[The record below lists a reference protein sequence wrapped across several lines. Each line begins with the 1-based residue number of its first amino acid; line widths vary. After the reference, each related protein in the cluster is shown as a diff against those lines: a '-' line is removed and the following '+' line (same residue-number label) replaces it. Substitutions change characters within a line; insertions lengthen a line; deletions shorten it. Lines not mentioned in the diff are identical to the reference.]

1 MRSLVV
7 LAVLVTTAVAPR
19 AAHAAAPFEV
29 HIVSRDA
36 SAAAATAVA
45 DETPKHARARD
56 GVLLYAVIVAG
67 GVVYSDAPRV
77 RLGRERR
84 ARATRPLAQ
93 AGAGLALRWF
103 RVEPTVENLSNEA
116 SGAFRY
122 EAVPYEATELVDWR
136 GHASARADVRP
147 TLTTDRG
154 GGLGTMRYQLLATLA
169 DVTLASPGVDA
180 RRGGASGGLTDAVH
194 RVSLRADDSYLGW
207 LTEMYGQPY
216 IWASAGPNSAAHQS
230 ERLEGSDCA
239 DFVVYG
245 WRRLG
250 HDVAYTWTGG
260 LPAVTRL
267 RAAGARRDDGIYVDA
282 QGQPLAA
289 PAPGDLM
296 LFPRHV
302 GVFVR
307 DAGVPGV
314 LDEAD
319 VIVQTLFES
328 PHESTLAAS
337 GYVGRPVEVR
347 RWKE

>member
-1 MRSLVV
+1 MRSLAALVALV
-7 LAVLVTTAVAPR
+7 GSLATAS
-19 AAHAAAPFEV
+19 AAQAAAAPFEV
-29 HIVSRDA
+29 HIVSRVGTDA
-36 SAAAATAVA
+36 SAVA
-45 DETPKHARARD
+45 DEAPKHVRAKD
-56 GVLLYAVIVAG
+56 GVILYAAIVAG

-77 RLGRERR
+77 RLGGERR
-84 ARATRPLAQ
+84 ARAARPLAE
-93 AGAGLALRWF
+93 AGAELALRWF
-103 RVEPTVENLSNEA
+103 RVEPTQENLSNEA

-122 EAVPYEATELVDWR
+122 EAVPYEATEIVDWR
-136 GHASARADVRP
+136 GHSSARADVRP
-147 TLTTDRG
+147 TLTPDRG
-154 GGLGTMRYQLLATLA
+154 GGLGTMRYQLAATLA
-169 DVTLASPGVDA
+169 EVTLASPGVGA
-180 RRGGASGGLTDAVH
+180 RRGGASGGLLDAVH
-194 RVSLRADDSYLGW
+194 RVSLRRDDSYLGW

-216 IWASAGPNSAAHQS
+216 IWASAGANSATHQS

-260 LPAVTRL
+260 LPAVTTR
-267 RAAGARRDDGIYVDA
+267 RAAGSRREDGVYVD
-282 QGQPLAA
+282 GRGRPLAA
-289 PAPGDLM
+289 PAPGELL

-314 LDEAD
+314 LDDAD
-319 VIVQTLFES
+319 VMVHTLFES

-337 GYVGRPVEVR
+337 GYADRPVEVR